1 MSTFDGGASSLTGI
15 SPRRVRGVEVQRKVP
30 VLPEPPV
37 QEPPQPPDIVRRYLR
52 WEAQWSGT
60 FPEFLVFDWLVKKGL
75 EPMDDFIFQSSRMGG
90 RQLYGGAVVDFDF
103 PSQRM
108 AWRVQGEFFH
118 IGNPAKEASDIMQK
132 MNLAAVGYIVI
143 DIFAQDVL
151 QRRNWVLSHAWNG
164 EQVRSLHE
172 GGS

>member
-1 MSTFDGGASSLTGI
+1 
-15 SPRRVRGVEVQRKVP
+15 VEVQRKVP
-30 VLPEPPV
+30 VLPEPPI
-37 QEPPQPPDIVRRYLR
+37 EKTPEIPDIVRRYLR
-52 WEAQWSGT
+52 WESRWGGT
-60 FPEFLVFDWLVKKGL
+60 FPEFLVFDWLVRKGL
-75 EPMDDFIFQSSRMGG
+75 EPDEDFYFQSSRMGG

-132 MNLAAVGYIVI
+132 MSLSTAGYIVV
-143 DIFAQDVL
+143 DIFVQDVL
-151 QRRNWVLSHAWNG
+151 ERLNWVLTHAMNG